1 MNSFSVLIALLQDRN
16 QFLQEILKG
25 VKLQSKIIAL
35 LFASA
40 IFFGIYGLILG
51 SSHSILQSISSFI
64 KLPALYLLTL
74 IICFPTL
81 YIFSVIFG
89 SKRSFKQYLAL
100 LMTAMSIMS
109 AILFG
114 FAPVS
119 LFFLLSTQ
127 SYEFFLLLNVAI
139 MGLSGLLGIKF
150 FYDGMQLMAEPEIPG
165 QETRTKLLQF
175 WLFLYAFVGTQMAW
189 TLRPFFGSPGEEF
202 QIFRQI
208 EGNFYLNLIY
218 LILRIFGWS

>member
-51 SSHSILQSISSFI
+51 ASHSILQSISSFV

-218 LILRIFGWS
+218 LISRIFGWS

>member
-51 SSHSILQSISSFI
+51 ASHSILQSISSFI

-127 SYEFFLLLNVAI
+127 SYEFFLLLNVVI

-150 FYDGMQLMAEPEIPG
+150 FYEGMQLMAEPEIPG

-189 TLRPFFGSPGEEF
+189 TLRPFFGSPGGEF

-218 LILRIFGWS
+218 LISRIFGWS

>member
-1 MNSFSVLIALLQDRN
+1 
-16 QFLQEILKG
+16 
-25 VKLQSKIIAL
+25 
-35 LFASA
+35 
-40 IFFGIYGLILG
+40 
-51 SSHSILQSISSFI
+51 
-64 KLPALYLLTL
+64 
-74 IICFPTL
+74 
-81 YIFSVIFG
+81 
-89 SKRSFKQYLAL
+89 
-100 LMTAMSIMS
+100 MS

-189 TLRPFFGSPGEEF
+189 TLRPFFGFPGEEF

-218 LILRIFGWS
+218 LIWRIFGWS